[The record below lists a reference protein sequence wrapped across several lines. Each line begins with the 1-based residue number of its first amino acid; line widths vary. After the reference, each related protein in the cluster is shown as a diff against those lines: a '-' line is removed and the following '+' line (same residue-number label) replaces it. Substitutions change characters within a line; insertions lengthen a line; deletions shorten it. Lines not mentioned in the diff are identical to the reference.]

1 MIATASVVRYSSVIG
16 QSIAL
21 RDEEGLTIGQL
32 HVTGVPPGMDY
43 EAASRAIAHE
53 VAALMEAR
61 NALGAVLRELRGWR
75 PAASLTLEAALAWA
89 EKAHA
94 AAGGANA

>member
-1 MIATASVVRYSSVIG
+1 MIATARAVPYSSVVG
-16 QSIAL
+16 QSITL
-21 RDEEGLTIGQL
+21 HDEDGLDIAQL
-32 HVTGVPPGMDY
+32 VVLGVPPGMDP
-43 EAASRAIAHE
+43 EATVRAIAHE
-53 VAALMEAR
+53 VVALVETR